1 MNNMN
6 DYEQRIIVYADILGW
21 SSACCNF
28 SQFPSL
34 QKAAT
39 EIANYSR
46 KFSLSIKQALR
57 NAQAVSPKTTE
68 QHAVIQ
74 FSFFSDNFAV
84 SAPIDHDHV
93 KKIFQIIAF
102 ASHELLRLWF
112 LIRGAV
118 TLGCLYHDNAGI
130 IFGPALVEAIDI
142 EKKACYPRIVCSD
155 SLIEFI
161 DKTDYKNNVIIR
173 DINKN
178 WVANIAC
185 GSSCAMTDLDK
196 IIKKNLTTLT
206 KIKDKWQ
213 YMQDMLPLM
222 YKATEISK

>member
-1 MNNMN
+1 MN

-21 SSACCNF
+21 SNACRDLP
-28 SQFPSL
+28 QFPSL
-34 QKAAT
+34 QKAANK
-39 EIANYSR
+39 IADYAR
-46 KFSLSIKQALR
+46 QFSLPVKQALG
-57 NAQAVSPKTTE
+57 NAQGASPKLTE

-84 SAPIDHDHV
+84 SAPIGHDHV
-93 KKIFQIIAF
+93 KMIFKIIAF
-102 ASHELLRLWF
+102 ATHELLRVGF

-118 TLGCLYHDNAGI
+118 TLGGLYHDDAGV
-130 IFGPALVEAIDI
+130 IFGPALVEAVAI

-155 SLIEFI
+155 SLIEFLG
-161 DKTDYKNNVIIR
+161 KTDYKNNEIIR

-185 GSSCAMTDLDK
+185 GSSYAMTDLDK
-196 IIKKNLTTLT
+196 IIKNNLTTLANF
-206 KIKDKWQ
+206 KDKWQ

-222 YKATEISK
+222 YKAKEII